1 MNTIFGNFLERII
14 PNLKKATLKLNIS
27 GHDAEM
33 TVEDFKSAIVPAPV
47 ETPYKIYRALLT
59 QQGGN
64 APVVTVL
71 ENTLGTIVWSYLAPG
86 LYLGTLNGAFPINKY
101 FAFLAAGG
109 FDTGPNNGGSGNP
122 YYYSRLDDNSVA
134 VNSVTDDK
142 LINSPIEIIVY
153 N

>member
-1 MNTIFGNFLERII
+1 MNTIFGNFIENII
-14 PNLKKATLKLNIS
+14 PTLRKATLKLNIS
-27 GHDAEM
+27 GQETEM
-33 TVEDFKSAIVPAPV
+33 TVEDFKTAIVPAPV

-59 QQGGN
+59 QTGGQ
-64 APVVTVL
+64 APVATVL
-71 ENTLGTIVWSYLAPG
+71 ENTLGTIVWSYVAPG

-109 FDTGPNNGGSGNP
+109 FDTAPNNGGSGNP
-122 YYYSRLDDNSVA
+122 YYYSRLDDNSVT

-142 LINSPIEIIVY
+142 LTNSPIEIIVY

>member
-33 TVEDFKSAIVPAPV
+33 TVEDFKSQIVSEP
-47 ETPYKIYRALLT
+47 TYKIYRALLT
-59 QQGGN
+59 QTGGN
-64 APVVTVL
+64 APVATVL

-109 FDTGPNNGGSGNP
+109 FDTAPNNGGSGNP
-122 YYYSRLDDNSVA
+122 YYYSRVDDNSVGI
-134 VNSVTDDK
+134 NSVTDDK
-142 LINSPIEIIVY
+142 LTNSPIEIIVY

>member
-1 MNTIFGNFLERII
+1 
-14 PNLKKATLKLNIS
+14 LK
-27 GHDAEM
+27 
-33 TVEDFKSAIVPAPV
+33 VEP
-47 ETPYKIYRALLT
+47 PYKIYRALLT
-59 QQGGN
+59 QTGGN
-64 APVVTVL
+64 APVATVL

-109 FDTGPNNGGSGNP
+109 FDTAPNNGGSGNP

>member
-33 TVEDFKSAIVPAPV
+33 TVEDFKSQIVSEP
-47 ETPYKIYRALLT
+47 TYKIYRALLT
-59 QQGGN
+59 QTGGN
-64 APVVTVL
+64 APVATVL

-101 FAFLAAGG
+101 FAFLASGG
-109 FDTGPNNGGSGNP
+109 FDTAPNNGGSGNP
-122 YYYSRLDDNSVA
+122 YYYSRVDDNSVGI
-134 VNSVTDDK
+134 NSVTDDK
-142 LINSPIEIIVY
+142 LTNSPIEIIVY